1 MRGPPPFRRSCP
13 DGEDVLWTQ
22 PIIRVLN
29 GNDDGEHHET
39 GVGGSR
45 YLVGLLPQP
54 PRCAQIQLMQLF
66 APASFAP
73 PPSLRL
79 RRDRAERILNGVRAA
94 VVFLLAAAALM
105 YAPHLS
111 RALNI
116 ANILILGPTLVWTVA
131 QYLIWYGRPELPGW
145 LSAVNPIV
153 DITAVTAIIGA
164 YAVAQSGVLALRSPI
179 FLMYFVVLAGRP
191 VASSVRKAA
200 LISVLA
206 VVEYAGLLAWL
217 WSTNRIPILIDPI
230 DAVQLARITPLDEA
244 AKLVLLAV
252 FGIVSTYSTSWVE
265 HLVREASK
273 ESAER
278 QRIVTRLVQSEL
290 DTLKLQLNPHFLF
303 NALNSAMALIATDP
317 PAAERMVSE
326 LSDFLRLVLSTS
338 SEQEVPLERELG
350 LLDRYVA
357 IQRVRFQDRL
367 TVSCN
372 IEDGVRGALVPSLL
386 LQPLVE
392 NAIRHGISP
401 RAGAGYVQVSARRLG
416 DKLSITI
423 LDDGVGV
430 RARRSR
436 ERSRGTGLGLT
447 NTTTRLIHLYGDA
460 HEFES
465 GPRDE
470 GGYAV
475 RITIPFKLGH
485 GSTARNGA
493 QTDERVA
500 TAVKS

>member
-1 MRGPPPFRRSCP
+1 
-13 DGEDVLWTQ
+13 
-22 PIIRVLN
+22 
-29 GNDDGEHHET
+29 
-39 GVGGSR
+39 
-45 YLVGLLPQP
+45 
-54 PRCAQIQLMQLF
+54 MQLF
-66 APASFAP
+66 ATPSFAP
-73 PPSLRL
+73 PQSLRL
-79 RRDRAERILNGVRAA
+79 RRERAERILNGLRAA
-94 VVFLLAAAALM
+94 VVFLLTAAALM

-111 RALNI
+111 PALNI
-116 ANILILGPTLVWTVA
+116 ANVLVLAPTLLWTVG
-131 QYLIWYGRPELPGW
+131 QYLIWYRRPELPGW

-153 DITAVTAIIGA
+153 DVTAVTAIIGG

-206 VVEYAGLLAWL
+206 VLEYSILLVWL
-217 WSTNRIPILIDPI
+217 WSTQRVPLVINPI
-230 DAVQLARITPLDEA
+230 DAVLTARVTPLDEA
-244 AKLVLLAV
+244 AKLILLGV
-252 FGIVSTYSTSWVE
+252 FGIVSTYATHWVE

-278 QRIVTRLVQSEL
+278 QRVVTRLVQSEL

-372 IEDGVRGALVPSLL
+372 IEDGVRGA
-386 LQPLVE
+386 
-392 NAIRHGISP
+392 
-401 RAGAGYVQVSARRLG
+401 GYVQVTARRVG
-416 DKLSITI
+416 DNLSITI

-436 ERSRGTGLGLT
+436 VRSRGTGLGLT
-447 NTTTRLIHLYGDA
+447 NTTTRLIHLYGEN

-475 RITIPFKLGH
+475 RITIPFKLGRLSPPPH
-485 GSTARNGA
+485 GA
-493 QTDERVA
+493 QLNGNLV
-500 TAVKS
+500 TAVHS